1 MAVCAVILFA
11 PAIAHAQATSDIVT
25 DIQQYDNGGIYEGE
39 FRNGVQHGQGTYRL
53 PNGYEYT
60 GSWVDGEISG
70 QGRAVFLDQSIY

>member
-11 PAIAHAQATSDIVT
+11 PAIAHAQATGDIVT

-53 PNGYEYT
+53 PNGY
-60 GSWVDGEISG
+60 
-70 QGRAVFLDQSIY
+70 